1 MDYQNNPGFQ
11 QSEGESG
18 SPYKDKRSTGFAIA
32 SLVLGILSI
41 ATCCCIYSALPFG
54 ALAILF
60 ALLSRGG
67 EMKMN
72 ERALVGLGLGIAG
85 LVIAIT
91 AFVFMFIF
99 TVNSYGGFDAF
110 MQYSNELAEQYMQMQ

>member
-1 MDYQNNPGFQ
+1 MDYQNNPGSHQ
-11 QSEGESG
+11 TEGESG
-18 SPYKDKRSTGFAIA
+18 YLDKDKHSTGFTIA
-32 SLVLGILSI
+32 ALVLGILSI

-72 ERALVGLGLGIAG
+72 DRALAGLGLGIAG
-85 LVIAIT
+85 LVIAV
-91 AFVFMFIF
+91 AVFVLMFIF

-110 MQYSNELAEQYMQMQ
+110 IQYSNELAEQYMQMQ